1 MPSGENFS
9 QLYMYIQ
16 QSQIPSLPLCLSGIV
31 AYGVSF
37 IGLHLTDCSTCDHGN
52 HWILDAVIDL
62 AKKSWGGI
70 FEVWES
76 SPSKGAWIKPCAEDL
91 TAVIYTVTL
100 SHIAGLERI
109 APVTSSL
116 TSSLPTSLCCTS
128 DGT

>member
-1 MPSGENFS
+1 MLSGENF
-9 QLYMYIQ
+9 
-16 QSQIPSLPLCLSGIV
+16 SQIPSLPLCLSGIV

-91 TAVIYTVTL
+91 TAVIYQGAANKSNPLPCFVNISTTNRNFYKKIYAAISRL
-100 SHIAGLERI
+100 YLRIIAELY
-109 APVTSSL
+109 
-116 TSSLPTSLCCTS
+116 
-128 DGT
+128 